1 MRRKKLKSLLFCLVF
16 VLGLTACGGKNKV
29 KEGDSFVYCMN
40 TDKTGLVKNACEIQG
55 DGIQEK
61 AESVLKEM
69 QESTDETQCT
79 PALPKEVKVLRCTLK
94 GSILEVNFSEEYKDT
109 KPLEE
114 KLMRAAIVQS
124 LMQLDGVNAVSI
136 LVGGVQLQDESG
148 ENIGLLNEDDF
159 VQNTDSLS
167 SYQTGTITLYFA
179 NKMEISW

>member
-1 MRRKKLKSLLFCLVF
+1 MRRKKLKGLLFCLVF

-79 PALPKEVKVLRCTLK
+79 PALPKEVKVLWCTLK
-94 GSILEVNFSEEYKDT
+94 GSEFQRRIQGYKTTGRKADACGDCT
-109 KPLEE
+109 VAD
-114 KLMRAAIVQS
+114 AA
-124 LMQLDGVNAVSI
+124 
-136 LVGGVQLQDESG
+136 
-148 ENIGLLNEDDF
+148 
-159 VQNTDSLS
+159 
-167 SYQTGTITLYFA
+167 
-179 NKMEISW
+179 